1 MMMDD
6 RRYVLRGMETINFS
20 VPEPVLQIGESPNLY
35 LDTNDNPIG
44 ELIESYVDMIRAIV
58 ADVWNQLTSDISTS
72 EYPNPTS
79 VKYVVE
85 EFYEYE
91 GFANIQVFTLESDD
105 EYRTRMV
112 QKERKEQTAEKRRI
126 AAAKAKV
133 KKVAKDREADLATMR
148 MLAAKHKV
156 TIVV

>member
-1 MMMDD
+1 
-6 RRYVLRGMETINFS
+6 
-20 VPEPVLQIGESPNLY
+20 
-35 LDTNDNPIG
+35 
-44 ELIESYVDMIRAIV
+44 
-58 ADVWNQLTSDISTS
+58 
-72 EYPNPTS
+72 